1 MTGDVFTLPHLAAGT
16 IVIALNLYVLFGGAD
31 FGGGIWDLLASGPR
45 RRQQRV
51 LIARAIGPIWEANH
65 VWLILGVV
73 LLFTCFPSAF
83 ASVSIVLHIPI
94 TLMLIGVVLRG
105 SAFTFRTY
113 DARTDVVQRRWG
125 AIFAIASAV
134 TPVLLGLCVGAV
146 ANGGVARDATLDLAR
161 TDFVTRFV
169 APWNTPFAWS
179 VGLLTLALF
188 AYLAAVYL
196 CVEAP
201 QRALQNDFRR
211 RALTG
216 AAAVAVASFLTFALA
231 WTEAPQV
238 GQGLTTGST
247 ALAVHAATA
256 CTAIATIAALL
267 ARRFAL
273 ARVTAAAQAS
283 FIVWGWAWS
292 QFPYLLPPRATITAL
307 AAPRITLSLT
317 LGALA
322 VGTVILLP
330 SFLYLFRVFK
340 GGGTSFERLQE
351 ADPDGA

>member
-1 MTGDVFTLPHLAAGT
+1 VIDSIFTLPHLAAGT

-31 FGGGIWDLLASGPR
+31 FGGGIWDLLAAGPR

-73 LLFTCFPSAF
+73 LLFTCFPSGF
-83 ASVSIVLHIPI
+83 AAVSTVLHIPI

-146 ANGGVARDATLDLAR
+146 ADGGVARDASLDLAN
-161 TDFVTRFV
+161 TDFATRFI

-179 VGLLTLALF
+179 VGVLTLALF

-201 QRALQNDFRR
+201 QQALQDDFRQ
-211 RALTG
+211 RALTS
-216 AAAVAVASFLTFALA
+216 AVVVAVVSFVTFALA
-231 WTEAPQV
+231 WSEAPAL
-238 GQGLTTGST
+238 GRGLTTGPV
-247 ALAVHAATA
+247 ALSVHAATA
-256 CTAIATIAALL
+256 FCAVATIIALL
-267 ARRFAL
+267 RRRFAI
-273 ARVTAAAQAS
+273 ARATAAAQAS

-292 QFPYLLPPRATITAL
+292 QFPYLLPPRALISTA
-307 AAPRITLSLT
+307 AAPPITLKLT
-317 LGALA
+317 LGTLA
-322 VGTVILLP
+322 AGTVILLP

-340 GGGTSFERLQE
+340 GGGSSFERLHGPQ
-351 ADPDGA
+351 A